1 MRGLHI
7 FLISSKAAEGIQTFY
22 LPQSANVTVQKAL
35 TPSDP
40 EFIRELLILWC
51 LAVSLRILI
60 RLLLTL
66 FLKSTVHLCGPQ
78 ISRALRGASSARACV
93 ASVPSITLSFN
104 TSYTKANQHMQPTTG
119 HFITDKQGGEQV
131 GLLPLHFPKPCLGPG
146 WLCRGRC
153 CICREYV
160 VSQSQ
165 MEMITHA
172 FISPWSLSFVIP
184 LPEQIIFGL
193 PIDGSQCCCEASCD
207 TCGLQWSFQSPPR
220 SHDSTYHWTASAI
233 QHLINK
239 PYLLT

>member
-7 FLISSKAAEGIQTFY
+7 FLISSKAAERIQTFY
-22 LPQSANVTVQKAL
+22 LPQSANLTVQKAL

-40 EFIRELLILWC
+40 EFIRELLILWR

-78 ISRALRGASSARACV
+78 IPEGFKGRIECSCLCCIC
-93 ASVPSITLSFN
+93 PLNHTLN
-104 TSYTKANQHMQPTTG
+104 TSYTKANQHMQPTG

-131 GLLPLHFPKPCLGPG
+131 GLLPPHFPKPCLGAG

-153 CICREYV
+153 CIRREYV

-172 FISPWSLSFVIP
+172 LISPWSLSFVIP

-220 SHDSTYHWTASAI
+220 SHESTYHWTASAI

>member
-1 MRGLHI
+1 MWTSDL
-7 FLISSKAAEGIQTFY
+7 EGFKRRIEC
-22 LPQSANVTVQKAL
+22 S
-35 TPSDP
+35 
-40 EFIRELLILWC
+40 C
-51 LAVSLRILI
+51 LCCIYPLNH
-60 RLLLTL
+60 TL
-66 FLKSTVHLCGPQ
+66 
-78 ISRALRGASSARACV
+78 
-93 ASVPSITLSFN
+93 N
-104 TSYTKANQHMQPTTG
+104 TSYTKANQHMQPTG

-131 GLLPLHFPKPCLGPG
+131 DLLPPHFPKPCLGAG

-153 CICREYV
+153 CIRREYV

-220 SHDSTYHWTASAI
+220 SHDSTYHELL
-233 QHLINK
+233 Q
-239 PYLLT
+239 PYST